1 MKAEIKPASVLVTE
15 EVIRA
20 YADLTNDFNPI
31 HLDPEFAAKTPM
43 GGVIAHGTMSICLL
57 WKAVF
62 ETFEIT
68 DVGVFELAIRF
79 VRPVRQGEVLT
90 AAGIRSDEADDL
102 YSVWVKNDQGAECVG
117 GTLRVLDEVRVI
129 GEGES

>member
-1 MKAEIKPASVLVTE
+1 
-15 EVIRA
+15 
-20 YADLTNDFNPI
+20 DFNPI
-31 HLDPEFAAKTPM
+31 HLDPEFASKTTM

-62 ETFEIT
+62 ESFEAT
-68 DVGVFELAIRF
+68 DFDVFDLAIRF

-90 AAGIRSDEADDL
+90 AAGVRSDESDDL
-102 YSVWVKNDQGAECVG
+102 YSVWVKNDQGAECVS
-117 GTLRVLDEVRVI
+117 GTLRVLDEVRAT